1 MTAILYLLT
10 SKKRIRRIDALIV
23 DELHQYS
30 GESAQGQ
37 SMAELAGIAGKV
49 IGMTATLVNGY
60 AKGIFYLLFR
70 LKSHLMLLDGQ
81 EYRNSR
87 SFCEQYGVM
96 ENVYEVD
103 VAEYN
108 AASKASKRKVR
119 ERCLPGISPIVYSR
133 FLMENA
139 VFLSLADMGK
149 ELPDYEEIP
158 LPVQMP
164 DQVREEY
171 ERLEKEFKRIIREF
185 PQIGNR
191 IMSAYL
197 NLLSAYPDQPYGH
210 EPVYNPLV
218 KDKKDASLFPRIPAP
233 RTKHSRR
240 TTMFWNWWIGKS
252 LPATGHHLH
261 RLDAARYP
269 KQAP

>member
-1 MTAILYLLT
+1 MRYRA
-10 SKKRIRRIDALIV
+10 
-23 DELHQYS
+23 
-30 GESAQGQ
+30 
-37 SMAELAGIAGKV
+37 
-49 IGMTATLVNGY
+49 MTATLVNGY

-70 LKSHLMLLDGQ
+70 LKSHLMLAGWPGIPEL
-81 EYRNSR
+81 R

-191 IMSAYL
+191 IMSACL
-197 NLLSAYPDQPYGH
+197 NLLSG
-210 EPVYNPLV
+210 
-218 KDKKDASLFPRIPAP
+218 
-233 RTKHSRR
+233 
-240 TTMFWNWWIGKS
+240 
-252 LPATGHHLH
+252 LPGSAAWPWSCGESTG
-261 RLDAARYP
+261 
-269 KQAP
+269 